1 MCGIRLRIKTLGAV
15 PVRRGQIG
23 LLRKPKN
30 QPHERVHAMNPPIAT
45 RRCRLVLTAL
55 FLLSFF
61 TSTTMAQV
69 VGVPLNIKC
78 PTNITVW
85 SCNPEVPVQYPLPDV
100 SGGCRV
106 VNVVCQPPSG
116 SVFPLGVTIVTCGVI
131 DSCENTDTCRFTVTV
146 LRDTEPPVIQCPPNR
161 TVQACPNAAGGCA
174 TVVNYPAP
182 LATDN
187 SGSVAVVCNP
197 PSGSFFPCGL
207 NTVTC
212 RAEDRCGNKADCTF
226 IIRVEPGQAPGIQCP
241 ADLTLF
247 TCSNS
252 AVVVYPAPVVNP
264 AGTATVCFPPSG
276 TTMTVGSHV
285 VNCYASNQ
293 CGIVQC
299 SFKVDVRPVPPPS
312 IQCPTAGIV
321 VTAPC
326 NSNCVPVIFPAPSV
340 SNGSLAGCNPP
351 SGTCLPVGVHIV
363 TCLATNICGD
373 RAFCEFQ
380 VRVIQGQGEPPSIFC
395 PTNPI
400 VATVP
405 CGTNC
410 VPVTYPAPVVSNGTL
425 VGCNPPRGT
434 CLPVGVHTVT
444 CVATNICGDRDICRF
459 EVRVIEGQG
468 LPPIIRCPQDMVVVA
483 CSNECAVVTYPRP
496 VVLNGGEVRCD
507 PPSGSCLPPGVHTI
521 RCEAS
526 NECGTSE
533 CKFTVTVLKD
543 DPRPKLTIKRD
554 GRFVIICWPKTCACY
569 KLQSTRDLNPPIVWT
584 DVAATPDDAFD
595 SWCVRLPIEARH
607 RFFRLI
613 KCDQPTAPI
622 FGVTGVGITPGQAI
636 ILGGALDIPRGE
648 LHYEGGELLFMDPL
662 KFQAIPTK
670 PIQDAELIAELRR
683 GSEMDG
689 NSELSFKGIDFEGVK
704 RLRVLDDAKALDI
717 WEHAFRQA
725 GIEPGSGEPVVRHTT
740 FDAVDLN
747 GRPMM
752 EETMIDTHVFFQFD
766 LGGRQLIGPG
776 ANLRVAFGPDGAP
789 TALQGAF
796 RQLKQEGETPI
807 LSLAEAARR
816 CAERYPNLKGN
827 IRPQLAYFAPS
838 LLLPAVQKILPCYI
852 CGGDASV
859 DGQQV
864 SLLQSIIAA
873 SEDPALT
880 PSVSLEASAQGSLVN
895 AKATPAGGTA
905 PYSFQWSS
913 SSTDLGGIPSDASSI
928 EYVAT
933 PRADES
939 GETVRVIVTDANGI
953 QVQASKTVEVS
964 GAGPAMIFTAAVGGV
979 SDYGT
984 ERGVSDLCAA
994 QQTAFNARFAL
1005 DGYTRRFNWAASTA
1019 WERDFKQGGTGLD
1032 HLYVDNVDIT
1042 FYMGHGSGQGFT
1054 FENNND
1060 DTLLR
1065 YSDAVGAWGNNDLEF
1080 LAMLSCSV
1088 MADTYGGLNW
1098 AQRWGPTF
1106 DGLHLLLGF
1115 ENTAYDEAG
1124 FGNAF
1129 AQWMLGYK
1137 IGFITLPPMP
1147 VRSAWF
1153 MAKDGNQPSSVIA
1166 VTMGVVGPS
1175 GISNYDDYFWG
1186 KGPVGPD
1193 VRGANI
1199 RGYWRVRHP

>member
-1 MCGIRLRIKTLGAV
+1 
-15 PVRRGQIG
+15 
-23 LLRKPKN
+23 
-30 QPHERVHAMNPPIAT
+30 MNPPTTT
-45 RRCRLVLTAL
+45 RRCRLVQTAL

-61 TSTTMAQV
+61 TFTTMAHAV

-85 SCNPEVPVQYPLPDV
+85 SCNPEVRVQYPPPEV
-100 SGGCRV
+100 SGGCREF
-106 VNVVCQPPSG
+106 NVVCQPPSG
-116 SVFPLGVTIVTCGVI
+116 SVFPLGVTIVTCRVI
-131 DSCENTDTCRFTVTV
+131 DCFQSSDTCRFTVTV
-146 LRDTEPPVIQCPPNR
+146 LRDTEPPVIQCPSNR
-161 TVQACPNAAGGCA
+161 VVRACPTPTGLCG
-174 TVVNYPAP
+174 TVINYPAP
-182 LATDN
+182 LASDN
-187 SGSVAVVCNP
+187 SGFVSVVCNP
-197 PSGSFFPCGL
+197 PSGSFFPCGV

-212 RAEDRCGNKADCTF
+212 RAEDRCGNKDECSF

-241 ADLTLF
+241 VDLTLF

-264 AGTATVCFPPSG
+264 AGTAVLCFPPSG
-276 TTMTVGSHV
+276 SSMTLGSHAV
-285 VNCYASNQ
+285 TCIASNQ
-293 CGIVQC
+293 CGTATC
-299 SFKVDVRPVPPPS
+299 SFKVDVRPIRPPS
-312 IQCPTAGIV
+312 IV
-321 VTAPC
+321 
-326 NSNCVPVIFPAPSV
+326 
-340 SNGSLAGCNPP
+340 
-351 SGTCLPVGVHIV
+351 
-363 TCLATNICGD
+363 
-373 RAFCEFQ
+373 
-380 VRVIQGQGEPPSIFC
+380 C

-400 VATVP
+400 VVTVP

-410 VPVTYPAPVVSNGTL
+410 VPVTYPAPTVSNGSL
-425 VGCNPPRGT
+425 AGCSPAPGT
-434 CLPVGVHTVT
+434 CLPVGLHLVT
-444 CVATNICGDRDICRF
+444 CVATNICGDRAVCEF
-459 EVRVIEGQG
+459 QVRVIQSQGQ
-468 LPPIIRCPQDMVVVA
+468 PPIIRCPQDMVVVA
-483 CSNECAVVTYPRP
+483 CSNECAVVHYPAP
-496 VVLNGGEVRCD
+496 LVVNGSLVKCD

-526 NECGTSE
+526 NACATVE

-569 KLQSTRDLNPPIVWT
+569 KLQSTRSLNPPIIWT
-584 DVAATPDDAFD
+584 DVAATPDDSFD

-613 KCDQPTAPI
+613 KCDQPTAPV
-622 FGVTGVGITPGQAI
+622 FTVTGVGITAGQAI
-636 ILGGALDIPRGE
+636 LLAGALDIPRGE
-648 LHYEGGELLFMDPL
+648 LHYEGGQLLFMDPL

-704 RLRVLDDAKALDI
+704 QLRVLDDAKALDV

-740 FDAVDLN
+740 FDAVDPN
-747 GRPMM
+747 GRPMV

-776 ANLRVAFGPDGAP
+776 ANLRVAFGPGGAP

-807 LSLAEAARR
+807 LSLDEAARR
-816 CAERYPNLKGN
+816 CAALYPNLKGN
-827 IRPQLAYFAPS
+827 IRPQLAYYAPS

-859 DGQQV
+859 DGERV
-864 SLLQSIIAA
+864 NLLQSIIAA

-880 PSVSLEASAQGSLVN
+880 PSVALEASAQRSLVN
-895 AKATPAGGTA
+895 AKATPTGGTA
-905 PYSFQWSS
+905 PYTYQWSS

-953 QVQASKTVEVS
+953 QVQASKTVEVT
-964 GAGPAMIFTAAVGGV
+964 GAGPSMIFTAAVGGV

-1054 FENNND
+1054 FENNHD

-1129 AQWMLGYK
+1129 AQWMLGYRF
-1137 IGFITLPPMP
+1137 GFITLPPVP

-1199 RGYWRVRHP
+1199 HGYWRVRHP